1 MIQVKNY
8 GSLGFAING
17 TGFGVRTHVRTPNPG
32 NYQGNSQRAKL
43 FFWRNSMVNYTN
55 ENNRRDLGIVWLIAG
70 LIFLISGFSGGSIFL
85 LLGFLWLAS
94 SNGKGLT
101 LFRDKPDNMRTL
113 LKVTTIGLLI
123 LASAVLVVNAI
134 P

>member
-1 MIQVKNY
+1 
-8 GSLGFAING
+8 
-17 TGFGVRTHVRTPNPG
+17 
-32 NYQGNSQRAKL
+32 
-43 FFWRNSMVNYTN
+43 MVNYTN